1 MPNSTKGIGSF
12 TADHIVAVLRAL
24 PDTDGTYAQVIARAT
39 EHGAQLSATTLG
51 KWLTTGRADIE
62 AGNAYNA
69 YARFSH
75 RYDSIMAEHCS
86 PDANR
91 SRELDRAFDI
101 LDRTC
106 ECGTEK
112 MLAPDGSLA
121 DRCRGLPRTRPPRAP
136 VPDRQEHRRPKPT
149 TGPRSVATGDPD
161 GTPHGWHAKTTPSR
175 CGQLTG
181 PIRLT
186 LMVSH
191 REALHRLL
199 EAIRAM
205 REAPATPRRSF
216 KTWSPRLSST

>member
-1 MPNSTKGIGSF
+1 MPSIKKGVGSF

-69 YARFSH
+69 YARFSQ

-121 DRCRGLPRTRPPRAP
+121 DRCRECQERDRRGLQYRTAR
-136 VPDRQEHRRPKPT
+136 T
-149 TGPRSVATGDPD
+149 TGDP
-161 GTPHGWHAKTTPSR
+161 
-175 CGQLTG
+175 
-181 PIRLT
+181 
-186 LMVSH
+186 
-191 REALHRLL
+191 
-199 EAIRAM
+199 
-205 REAPATPRRSF
+205 
-216 KTWSPRLSST
+216 SPPQDQAA